1 MKVSASA
8 NDASFSSQ
16 RARSVPVLSSMS
28 SIRGYPSKLK
38 IFRIRGS
45 RFWQMRCYMFGH
57 MYVRSTRSQEK
68 QCAMTVAKEFYE
80 ELLLKHRSG
89 IAPSFERETIDFS
102 TKLEQRKNAVA
113 AERTIRYEPLLF
125 RTMVERALDAERGR
139 MMRGELAMQSFKAL
153 RNRLQKQIN
162 PVLGQLDIRTI
173 SHNDLQRF
181 MDKLV
186 QRKASS
192 VTIAQYMQ
200 AIRLV
205 FKQAL
210 IEELIDRIPPFPK
223 LRLSSQPRGGFT
235 LSEYRLRCT

>member
-1 MKVSASA
+1 
-8 NDASFSSQ
+8 
-16 RARSVPVLSSMS
+16 
-28 SIRGYPSKLK
+28 
-38 IFRIRGS
+38 
-45 RFWQMRCYMFGH
+45 
-57 MYVRSTRSQEK
+57 
-68 QCAMTVAKEFYE
+68 MTVAKEFYE

-235 LSEYRLRCT
+235 LSEYRALLRAAKRLARV